1 MVMGALG
8 RDAKRML
15 KRGNWRGS
23 AKNRGGWRRRIE
35 EVKAQVGL

>member
-1 MVMGALG
+1 MIMGALG

-15 KRGNWRGS
+15 KRGKWRRS
-23 AKNRGGWRRRIE
+23 AKIKDGWRRRIV